1 MRLALDSRPVSH
13 FSKPASSL
21 HNDLLPQLG
30 AMAQHSPIHN
40 RNFALGPKPDVGPG
54 IAGLQMATSTTE
66 SAIGPSISA
75 MTTGPQEM
83 AHIDELLQL
92 TQELEKLRLARDE
105 AYEERDAMADDLLKL
120 LEDVEKKDEELKEM
134 AGKAWT
140 WKDDAQEVSGDEAT
154 EMHRSVQVGG
164 GDGFSSIPRGV
175 SGKETVVF
183 TEAPDARI
191 RPVTATQTSA
201 VLVSEVDQQMWMQDS
216 LRQYQMQLAQVEKDW
231 RSQLEEEHK
240 LRQGAEDGLIN
251 MKEFYE
257 AQMKEVESQ
266 SRVRIEELQHRMQES
281 KILIERESHQME
293 MHSGWKEE
301 LDQLHQLAADQ
312 EVEINNQY
320 QRAEQFQRMSE
331 RLTTQ
336 VKHSNRATQATQ
348 ATQAQQFRRM
358 SERSMTTQAKPANMA
373 DQALEQAEQVEQQY
387 LEDAQSQVEQ
397 AKLADRDLEQAGQA
411 GQQRLKNVKSQSTE
425 SRRQRRKKQTP
436 GSVQPRDPRAM

>member
-1 MRLALDSRPVSH
+1 
-13 FSKPASSL
+13 
-21 HNDLLPQLG
+21 
-30 AMAQHSPIHN
+30 MAQHSPIHN

-66 SAIGPSISA
+66 SATGPSISA

-83 AHIDELLQL
+83 AHIDELLRL
-92 TQELEKLRLARDE
+92 TQELEKFRLARDD

-140 WKDDAQEVSGDEAT
+140 RKDDAQKMSGDEAT

-164 GDGFSSIPRGV
+164 GDSFSSIPSGV

-201 VLVSEVDQQMWMQDS
+201 ALVSEVDQQMWMQDS
-216 LRQYQMQLAQVEKDW
+216 HRQYQMQLAQVEKDW
-231 RSQLEEEHK
+231 RSQMEEEHK
-240 LRQGAEDGLIN
+240 LRQGADDGLIN

-266 SRVRIEELQHRMQES
+266 SRVRIEELQHRMQGSE
-281 KILIERESHQME
+281 ILIERESHQME

-348 ATQAQQFRRM
+348 AQQFRRM
-358 SERSMTTQAKPANMA
+358 CERSMTTQPKPANMA

-397 AKLADRDLEQAGQA
+397 AKMTDRDLEQAGQA